1 MRSHAM
7 SRGRL
12 FVVCVLGALAGV
24 VPTASADTTL
34 PVWTCRA
41 SAAYVEVDPLL
52 GDQRV
57 EPVLANGFPDRANPD
72 SEQCASSETG
82 VQNVDIPVSEI
93 GAPLVSLE
101 AASASTA
108 IEPQIRPAREQVA
121 SADAGVAETVHIEL
135 PGLIIDA
142 EAVTATAEGRCV
154 DGAPQLTGSSEILRL
169 TVNGDEIVLP
179 PGTEE
184 QLTDIN
190 LLPLARIRLNQQVV
204 DDEGDEQSLTQ
215 RAVHIELLQA
225 DPDAEPLA
233 RVVLAEAKVD
243 FHGDVCAPPVECP
256 EGFEAQDPD
265 ANPLVCL
272 RTVTAPCPE
281 GSTAD
286 PTKGGACV
294 ANCPDG
300 TTREGSGACIREVAA
315 PCPTGTTGDPNAG
328 GACIREVTAPCPTN
342 STADPNRGGACVI
355 VEQAPPANCP
365 TPTTRDPATNNCVLI
380 RDRPCPEGATPDP
393 TTRVCVQRVTNNVA
407 SGENGRI
414 GSPTGPR
421 ATCGRLDMFFVRGG
435 FRSVGRSFTSQFG
448 TRTVTRGRLVTCG
461 SNPRPIIGARVDVVH
476 VLPGNKRRRKTGL
489 RSRANGRLTLIL
501 PIDLRTRRIEYAY
514 RPDLRSTR
522 VTSRVTLR
530 LTVRS
535 KTGRILR

>member
-243 FHGDVCAPPVECP
+243 FHGAVCAAAPPPPTCP
-256 EGFEAQDPD
+256 AGFNAVDPN
-265 ANPLVCL
+265 ATPLVCL
-272 RTVTAPCPE
+272 KTETKTVTNDVPRPCGPGTAPNAAGVCVATAAVCPTGTVREPNSNTCVLVVQRPCPP

-286 PTKGGACV
+286 
-294 ANCPDG
+294 
-300 TTREGSGACIREVAA
+300 AA
-315 PCPTGTTGDPNAG
+315 
-328 GACIREVTAPCPTN
+328 
-342 STADPNRGGACVI
+342 
-355 VEQAPPANCP
+355 
-365 TPTTRDPATNNCVLI
+365 
-380 RDRPCPEGATPDP
+380 
-393 TTRVCVQRVTNNVA
+393 TRVCVVRVVQNTG

-414 GSPTGPR
+414 GGPGGPR
-421 ATCGRLDMFFVRGG
+421 ATCGRLDMFFVRRG
-435 FRSVGRSFTSQFG
+435 FTSVGRSFTSRFG
-448 TRTVTRGRLVTCG
+448 NRTVTRGRLVTCG
-461 SNPRPIIGARVDVVH
+461 ANPRPIVGARVDVVH
-476 VLPGNKRRRKTGL
+476 VLANGQRRRKTGL

-501 PIDLRTRRIEYAY
+501 PNNVRTRTIRYSY
-514 RPDLRSTR
+514 RPDLRSSR

-530 LTVRS
+530 LTVRNRS
-535 KTGRILR
+535 GRVMR